1 MSQPKLKTI
10 YVVEDEETQRTMIMD
25 FLSQY
30 EGTVVKGFITGDACI
45 KEIVNNKTV
54 VPDLIIVDYYL
65 DAVVASKYDGLD
77 TVTKINEICPE
88 AKLVMLT
95 SVDNERIMNLALE
108 RGASDFIMKD
118 QEGFDALGSF
128 IERKFDID

>member
-77 TVTKINEICPE
+77 TVTK
-88 AKLVMLT
+88 
-95 SVDNERIMNLALE
+95 
-108 RGASDFIMKD
+108 
-118 QEGFDALGSF
+118 
-128 IERKFDID
+128 